1 MTPVKQ
7 DLEIWQGKTY
17 EMPFTFGRKI
27 NLRDDDGNLIENED
41 GSYKYEIITT
51 KLNGYTGRM
60 QLRPTIDSDTITL
73 ELTTENDRIIIDED
87 HGVVTLFLEDEDTAD
102 LAVGSYKYDLELITA
117 SGRVYGPL
125 YGKVK
130 VKAEVTRDA

>member
-17 EMPFTFGRKI
+17 EMPFTFGRKV

-51 KLNGYTGRM
+51 KLKGYTGRM
-60 QLRPTIDSDTITL
+60 QLRPTIDSDTVTI
-73 ELTTENDRIIIDED
+73 ELTTENDGIVINED
-87 HGVVTLFLEDEDTAD
+87 HGVVTIFISYTDTAA

-125 YGKVK
+125 YGTVK
-130 VKAEVTRDA
+130 VKAEVTRDE

>member
-1 MTPVKQ
+1 MNPVKK

-17 EMPFTFGRKI
+17 DVPFTFGRAIKDEEGKI
-27 NLRDDDGNLIENED
+27 VDTKVTNLA
-41 GSYKYEIITT
+41 
-51 KLNGYTGRM
+51 GYTARM
-60 QLRPTIDSDTITL
+60 QLRPTIESEIVTL
-73 ELTTENDRIIIDED
+73 ELTTENGRIQIEPEYGLVRIFLTDE
-87 HGVVTLFLEDEDTAD
+87 ETAS
-102 LAVGSYKYDLELITA
+102 LAVASYKYDLELITA

>member
-1 MTPVKQ
+1 MNPVKK

-17 EMPFTFGRKI
+17 DMPFTFGRAIKDENGI
-27 NLRDDDGNLIENED
+27 VVDTEATNLG
-41 GSYKYEIITT
+41 
-51 KLNGYTGRM
+51 GYTARM
-60 QLRPTIDSDTITL
+60 QLRPTVESETVTL
-73 ELTTENDRIIIDED
+73 ELTTENGRIEIEAEYGI
-87 HGVVTLFLEDEDTAD
+87 VRLFLTATETAA

>member
-1 MTPVKQ
+1 MNPVKK

-17 EMPFTFGRKI
+17 DMPFTFGRAIKDEEGEI
-27 NLRDDDGNLIENED
+27 VDTEVTNLA
-41 GSYKYEIITT
+41 
-51 KLNGYTGRM
+51 GYTARM
-60 QLRPTIDSDTITL
+60 QLRPSVESETITI
-73 ELTTENDRIIIDED
+73 ELTTENSRIVIEPAYGLVRI
-87 HGVVTLFLEDEDTAD
+87 FLTAEETAA
-102 LAVGSYKYDLELITA
+102 LPVASYKYDLELITA

>member
-1 MTPVKQ
+1 MNPVKK

-17 EMPFTFGRKI
+17 DMPFTFGRAIKDEEGEI
-27 NLRDDDGNLIENED
+27 VDTEVTNLA
-41 GSYKYEIITT
+41 
-51 KLNGYTGRM
+51 GYTARM
-60 QLRPTIDSDTITL
+60 QLRPSVESETVTI
-73 ELTTENDRIIIDED
+73 ELTTENGRIVIEPAYGLVRI
-87 HGVVTLFLEDEDTAD
+87 FLTAEETAA
-102 LAVGSYKYDLELITA
+102 LPVASYKYDLELITA